1 MEVFHEKVYAVAAD
15 KQQIVDIFSV
25 GRTVHDSLG
34 CNVNNCDAIIFLKQL
49 ADLLNDEPD
58 LREAARIKF
67 IEIAAN
73 NISLFITFDQLNK
86 KIGRHLFTLD
96 KESILLSVYYEIEKI
111 KSYLKYV
118 NKKKIMENHS
128 LVLEKTF
135 V

>member
-15 KQQIVDIFSV
+15 KQQILDIFSV
-25 GRTVHDSLG
+25 RRTVHDSLD

-49 ADLLNDEPD
+49 ADLLNDESD

-86 KIGRHLFTLD
+86 KIGRQLFTLD
-96 KESILLSVYYEIEKI
+96 KESILLSVYYQIEKI

-118 NKKKIMENHS
+118 NKKKIIENHS